1 LRVLLVEDNPGDV
14 ELIRTYLARFQPTSV
29 TVENVGLLSL
39 ALQIVVQR
47 VFDVAIVDLKLPD
60 AQGTE
65 AIDALHIVA
74 SNVPIVVLTQL
85 QDEELAF
92 KCIDAG
98 AQDFLYKDDLHENTL
113 RRAIRFAIRRHRE
126 SQEKMMLLR
135 QLEATLT
142 KVLSGYV
149 TICMHCKQIRVGSA
163 WQSLESYVE
172 HRSNA
177 KFTHSVCPGCVEAH
191 YPEYAEKLG
200 PQDLGKHDFSA
211 PVPNERGVDGFVDEV
226 QI

>member
-1 LRVLLVEDNPGDV
+1 MV
-14 ELIRTYLARFQPTSV
+14 
-29 TVENVGLLSL
+29 
-39 ALQIVVQR
+39 
-47 VFDVAIVDLKLPD
+47 IVDLKLPD

-65 AIDALHIVA
+65 AVDALHIVA
-74 SNVPIVVLTQL
+74 SNVPIIVLTQL

-98 AQDFLYKDDLHENTL
+98 AQDFLYKDDVHENTL
-113 RRAIRFAIRRHRE
+113 RRAIRFAILRHRE

-149 TICMHCKQIRVGSA
+149 TICMHCKQIREGSA

-172 HRSNA
+172 RRSNA
-177 KFTHSVCPGCVEAH
+177 KFTHSVCPNCVEAH

-200 PQDLGKHDFSA
+200 PRDLGKRDYSA
-211 PVPNERGVDGFVDEV
+211 PVPNESGLDGFVDEV
-226 QI
+226 SI